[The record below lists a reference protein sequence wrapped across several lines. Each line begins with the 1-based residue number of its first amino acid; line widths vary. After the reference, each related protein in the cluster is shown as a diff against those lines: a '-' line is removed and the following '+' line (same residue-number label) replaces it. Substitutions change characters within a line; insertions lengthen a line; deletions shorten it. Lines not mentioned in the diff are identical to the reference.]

1 MELRGNFKGLWQNK
15 LTGLS
20 LIILGVI
27 FLAGILAPV
36 LAPNDPTLVSLE
48 NKFLSPSAQFPL
60 GTDHLGRCIL
70 SRLMYGAM
78 VSLGSALLVMVIT
91 AIISVAVG
99 TFSGYRGGW
108 VDSLLMRLCDVFL
121 AFPNLVLTLVIVGML
136 GPGLI
141 NVIIAMVAVQWVWY
155 ARIIRGMVLGLKE
168 RSFVLSAR
176 VAGTPPWLIVIR
188 HILPN
193 IVPYIVVLATLD
205 LGMVILH
212 ISGLSFLGLGVQPPT
227 PEWGAMLNDAKQF
240 LRSDPKLIMFPGT
253 MILLVVISFNLL
265 GDALRDMIEIHES

>member
-1 MELRGNFKGLWQNK
+1 MELRGSIRGLLQNK
-15 LTGLS
+15 LTVLS
-20 LIILGVI
+20 LIILGVV
-27 FLAGILAPV
+27 FLAGVLAPL

-48 NKFLSPSAQFPL
+48 NKFLSPCTRFPL

-91 AIISVAVG
+91 AMISVSVG
-99 TFSGYRGGW
+99 TLSGYRGGW

-136 GPGLI
+136 GPGLV
-141 NVIIAMVAVQWVWY
+141 NVIIAMVSVQWVWY
-155 ARIIRGMVLGLKE
+155 ARIIRGMVLSLKE
-168 RSFVLSAR
+168 RGFILSAR
-176 VAGTPPWLIVIR
+176 VAGTPPWLIIIR
-188 HILPN
+188 HIFPN
-193 IVPYIVVLATLD
+193 IIPYIVVLATLD

-240 LRSDPKLIMFPGT
+240 LRSDPKLIMFPGA

-265 GDALRDMIEIHES
+265 GDALRDVIEFYES